1 MDNWIPGRLDS
12 PVESI
17 LWQGKNTIVTAGFS
31 GKAFSVVITKYG
43 STQYIWMTQVVL
55 HYAHTFEIFMFD
67 FLFQSD
73 PTFDTSD

>member
-1 MDNWIPGRLDS
+1 MWCTVDGSTYFMDNWIPGRLDS

-43 STQYIWMTQVVL
+43 ST
-55 HYAHTFEIFMFD
+55 
-67 FLFQSD
+67 
-73 PTFDTSD
+73 